1 MTARDYDLII
11 RAGRLFCAATG
22 QDGPGA
28 VAVRDDR
35 IAAAGPDV
43 AGTARETLDFPDD
56 LLLPGLVDLHTH
68 PGPAGWKYG
77 IDADRSMLARGTTT
91 VLSQGDAGAVTWPQ
105 YQAEIIAPAQTRIRL
120 AINLARLGESR
131 PGPCFQRADDVDVD
145 ACVAAIEAGGDPIWG
160 IALNLSTAGCVGL
173 DPREVLRQAI
183 TAAERTNRPLLYG
196 LRRETTDWPHWS
208 LADQLERLRP
218 GDVVTYCFHPG
229 IEGGAGCIVRDGRVL
244 AEVRAARER
253 GILFDVG
260 HGMASLDFSTAEAAL
275 ADGFP
280 PRHDLHRCLPAPSRR
295 RAPTR
300 PAAHDLQTDRRRHG
314 RDRCVGMRHRASR
327 RRAGPRRR
335 SRHAGAWCLRR
346 PRRPALQQRRTT
358 PRRCRRRHPPR
369 RLLGANPHRPRRPRG
384 IGRLS
389 PPPLLTGVDTGQAV
403 GEQHVAP
410 VPPPQ
415 RGGHRGAVPD

>member
-1 MTARDYDLII
+1 MTAPARDYDLII

-28 VAVRDDR
+28 VAVRGDR
-35 IAAAGPDV
+35 IVAVGTDV
-43 AGTARETLDFPDD
+43 AGAARETLDFPDD

-68 PGPAGWKYG
+68 PGPADWKFG
-77 IDADRSMLARGTTT
+77 IDADRFMLARGTTT

-145 ACVAAIEAGGDPIWG
+145 ACVAAIEAGGEAIWG

-173 DPREVLRQAI
+173 DPREVLRQAL
-183 TAAERTNRPLLYG
+183 AVAERTNRPLLYG

-208 LADQLERLRP
+208 LADQLALLRP

-229 IEGGAGCIVRDGRVL
+229 IEDDAGCIVRDGRVL
-244 AEVRAARER
+244 DEVRAARER

-260 HGMASLDFSTAEAAL
+260 HGMASLDFTVAEAAL

-280 PRHDLHRCLPAPSRR
+280 PDTISTDVYQRHLGAVPQHDLPRTISKLIAAGMAETAAFES
-295 RAPTR
+295 ATAR
-300 PAAHDLQTDRRRHG
+300 PAAALGLAGEIGTLTPGACADLAVLRFNSAALPLAD
-314 RDRCVGMRHRASR
+314 VGGATRPGGGWEPALTV
-327 RRAGPRRR
+327 RAG
-335 SRHAGAWCLRR
+335 
-346 PRRPALQQRRTT
+346 Q
-358 PRRCRRRHPPR
+358 
-369 RLLGANPHRPRRPRG
+369 
-384 IGRLS
+384 
-389 PPPLLTGVDTGQAV
+389 VV
-403 GEQHVAP
+403 
-410 VPPPQ
+410 
-415 RGGHRGAVPD
+415 